1 MSSEHVQLKAAERTK
16 FGTTQ
21 TKRLR
26 ASGLVPGVLYQVGKD
41 SLSFALPARD
51 LDKALHG
58 EHGKTAVFEITVEGH
73 PTVPALLKDW
83 DLAPVRGNVLHVD
96 FQQVDLKQAIEANV
110 PLVLVGIA
118 AGVRDGGVLGQPV
131 HEIMVRCLPDALP
144 DSIEVDVAAL
154 EAGAVLHLSDVVVP
168 TGVELLG
175 DPETVVA
182 SITAA
187 SRAEVEG
194 EEEGEAEGEE
204 AEPEI
209 VGGRPDAAES
219 E

>member
-1 MSSEHVQLKAAERTK
+1 MSSEHVQLKAAERTV
-16 FGTTQ
+16 FGTTEA
-21 TKRLR
+21 KRLR
-26 ASGLVPGVLYQVGKD
+26 REGLVPGVLYQVGQD
-41 SLSFALPARD
+41 SLSFVLPARD
-51 LDKALHG
+51 LDRALHG
-58 EHGKTAVFEITVEGH
+58 EHGKTAVFEITVDGH
-73 PTVPALLKDW
+73 PTVPALLQDW

-96 FQQVDLKQAIEANV
+96 FKQVDLKQPIEANV

-118 AGVRDGGVLGQPV
+118 AGVKDGGVLGQPV
-131 HEIMVRCLPDALP
+131 HEVSVRCLPDALP
-144 DSIEVDVAAL
+144 DSIEIDVAPL
-154 EAGAVLHLSDVVVP
+154 QAGAVLHLSDLVTP
-168 TGVELLG
+168 AGVEVLG

-194 EEEGEAEGEE
+194 EEGEGG

-209 VGGRPDAAES
+209 VGGRPADS

>member
-1 MSSEHVQLKAAERTK
+1 MSSEHVQLKAAARTK
-16 FGTTQ
+16 FGTTE

-118 AGVRDGGVLGQPV
+118 VGVRDGGVLGQPQ
-131 HEIMVRCLPDALP
+131 HEVTVRCLPDALP
-144 DSIEVDVAAL
+144 DSIEVDVTEL
-154 EAGAVLHLSDVVVP
+154 QAGAVLHISDVVVP
-168 TGVELLG
+168 AGVELLAE
-175 DPETVVA
+175 PETVVA
-182 SITAA
+182 SITAP

-194 EEEGEAEGEE
+194 EGEDEAEGG

-209 VGGRPDAAES
+209 VGGRPDAES

>member
-1 MSSEHVQLKAAERTK
+1 MSSEHVQLKAAERTT
-16 FGTTQ
+16 FGTTEA
-21 TKRLR
+21 KRLR
-26 ASGLVPGVLYQVGKD
+26 RDGLVPGVLYKAGEP
-41 SLSFALPARD
+41 SLSFVLPARD

-73 PTVPALLKDW
+73 ATVPALLKDW

-96 FQQVDLKQAIEANV
+96 FQEVDLKQEIEANV
-110 PLVLVGIA
+110 PLVLTGLAV
-118 AGVRDGGVLGQPV
+118 GVRDGGVLGQPV
-131 HEIMVRCLPDALP
+131 HELTVRCLPDALP
-144 DSIEVDVAAL
+144 DSIEVDVIAL
-154 EAGAVLHLSDVVVP
+154 EAGSVLHLSDVNAP
-168 TGVELLG
+168 RGVEILG

-194 EEEGEAEGEE
+194 EEEGEGA

-209 VGGRPDAAES
+209 VGGRPDADAE
-219 E
+219 

>member
-1 MSSEHVQLKAAERTK
+1 MSSEHVQLKAAERTV
-16 FGTTQ
+16 FGTTEA
-21 TKRLR
+21 KRLR
-26 ASGLVPGVLYQVGKD
+26 REGLVPGVLYQVGQD
-41 SLSFALPARD
+41 SLSFVLPARD
-51 LDKALHG
+51 LDRALHG

-73 PTVPALLKDW
+73 PTVPALLQDW

-96 FQQVDLKQAIEANV
+96 FKQVDLKQAIEANV

-118 AGVRDGGVLGQPV
+118 AGVKDGGVLGQPV
-131 HEIMVRCLPDALP
+131 HEVSVRCLPDALP
-144 DSIEVDVAAL
+144 DNIEIDVSAL
-154 EAGAVLHLSDVVVP
+154 QAGAVLHLSDLVAP
-168 TGVELLG
+168 AGVELLG

-194 EEEGEAEGEE
+194 EEDEGG

-209 VGGRPDAAES
+209 VGGRPAES

>member
-1 MSSEHVQLKAAERTK
+1 MSSEHVQLKAAERTV
-16 FGTTQ
+16 FGTTEA
-21 TKRLR
+21 KRLR
-26 ASGLVPGVLYQVGKD
+26 REGLVPGVLYQVGQD
-41 SLSFALPARD
+41 SLSFVLPARE
-51 LDKALHG
+51 LDRALHG

-73 PTVPALLKDW
+73 PTVPALLQDW

-96 FQQVDLKQAIEANV
+96 FKQVDLKQPIEANV

-118 AGVRDGGVLGQPV
+118 AGVKDGGVLGQPV
-131 HEIMVRCLPDALP
+131 HEVSVRCLPDALP
-144 DSIEVDVAAL
+144 DSIEIDVAPL
-154 EAGAVLHLSDVVVP
+154 QAGAVLHLSDLVTP
-168 TGVELLG
+168 AGVEVLG

-194 EEEGEAEGEE
+194 EEAEGG

-209 VGGRPDAAES
+209 VGGRPADS

>member
-1 MSSEHVQLKAAERTK
+1 MSSEHVQLKATERTQ
-16 FGTTQ
+16 FGTTEA
-21 TKRLR
+21 KRLR
-26 ASGLVPGVLYQVGKD
+26 ASGQVPGVLYQAGKE

-96 FQQVDLKQAIEANV
+96 FQQVDLKQQIEANV
-110 PLVLVGIA
+110 PLVLSGIA
-118 AGVRDGGVLGQPV
+118 VGVRDGGVLGQPV
-131 HEIMVRCLPDALP
+131 HELTVRCLPDALP
-144 DSIEVDVAAL
+144 DSIVVDVAEL
-154 EAGAVLHLSDVVVP
+154 EAGAVLHLSDVTAP
-168 TGVELLG
+168 SGVEILG
-175 DPETVVA
+175 DPEIVVA
-182 SITAA
+182 SITAP

-194 EEEGEAEGEE
+194 EEEGDTA

-209 VGGRPDAAES
+209 VGRPDADEAE
-219 E
+219 